1 MYEHILHQML
11 AHRHPSGIIPMH
23 CMISQHPAITR
34 SLLAHITGMTAADS
48 APQSFLAQTTFN
60 VRTWVSC
67 VLLACVMLVVFRHF
81 TNHKVHVYDV
91 RHDTMCR
98 QSQDTCLQCQALYN
112 VSPILINY
120 KIQLYSC
127 INRSLS
133 TLCSD
138 CMLRGTVTI
147 PNTGLATIVQK
158 TQDCTH

>member
-112 VSPILINY
+112 VSPIMINH
-120 KIQLYSC
+120 KVQLYQQ
-127 INRSLS
+127 
-133 TLCSD
+133 
-138 CMLRGTVTI
+138 
-147 PNTGLATIVQK
+147 IVE
-158 TQDCTH
+158 HAVF